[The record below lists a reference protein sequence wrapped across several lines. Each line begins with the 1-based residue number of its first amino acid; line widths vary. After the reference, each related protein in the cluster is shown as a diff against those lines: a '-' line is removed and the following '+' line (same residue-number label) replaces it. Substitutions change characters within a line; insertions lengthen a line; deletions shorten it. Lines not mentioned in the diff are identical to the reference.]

1 MTMICSG
8 QAGHYGCGGAVSA
21 CVGRTAAGSAAL
33 QGVGLSPADADCDTL
48 SVVLQVNTAN

>member
-1 MTMICSG
+1 MG
-8 QAGHYGCGGAVSA
+8 RLQAGHYGCGGAVSA